1 MYHIAFVIEQ
11 ALGHVTHTKNLQR
24 NVPRDPQV
32 KPHWLLIPFDVTGV
46 AANVPLYRSNWTV
59 RAGWRARRAL
69 ATLARQVSLDGLFI
83 HTQVPGVLAADWA
96 RRYPTVVSLDATP
109 VQYDQLGEFYHHE
122 RGPEWLERLKF
133 RLNRNLFLA
142 ADRLVAWT
150 AWTKESIVADYGVV
164 PEKITV
170 IPPGVNPRQWARP
183 TPPYPPLGGGGEGG
197 VRILFV
203 GGDMARKG
211 GDLLLE
217 SFRTLRDTPPPP
229 RGEQVGSVELHL
241 VTKTPVEPEPGLH
254 VYSDI
259 VPNDPRLAQLYHQAD
274 IFALPTFGDCLPM
287 VLSEAGAAGLPV
299 VSTQVAGIPEIVIHG
314 ESGLLTPPHDGQ
326 ALTEALTRLVDD
338 ADLRLRMGR
347 RAVEIVNERFDA
359 EKNANRLL
367 ALIKAT
373 IDQNV
378 KRKT

>member
-32 KPHWLLIPFDVTGV
+32 KSHWLLIPFDVTGV
-46 AANVPLYRSNWTV
+46 AARVPLYRSNWTV

-69 ATLARQVSLDGLFI
+69 AALARQASLDGLFI

-142 ADRLVAWT
+142 AGQLVAWT
-150 AWTKESIVADYGVV
+150 AWTKQSLVADYGVAA
-164 PEKITV
+164 EKITV

-183 TPPYPPLGGGGEGG
+183 EPHTLADGP

-203 GGDMARKG
+203 GGDLARKG

-217 SFRTLRDTPPPP
+217 SFRTLRETRFFPKNL
-229 RGEQVGSVELHL
+229 VSVELHL
-241 VTKTPVEPEPGLH
+241 VTKTAVEPEPGLH
-254 VYSDI
+254 LYSDI

-274 IFALPTFGDCLPM
+274 VFALPTFGDCLPM

-299 VSTQVAGIPEIVIHG
+299 VSTQVAGIPEIVAHG
-314 ESGLLTPPHDGQ
+314 ESGLLVPPHDGQ
-326 ALTEALTRLVDD
+326 ALTEALARLVDD
-338 ADLRLRMGR
+338 TDLRLRMGR
-347 RAVEIVNERFDA
+347 RAVEIINERFDA

-373 IDQNV
+373 IDRNV